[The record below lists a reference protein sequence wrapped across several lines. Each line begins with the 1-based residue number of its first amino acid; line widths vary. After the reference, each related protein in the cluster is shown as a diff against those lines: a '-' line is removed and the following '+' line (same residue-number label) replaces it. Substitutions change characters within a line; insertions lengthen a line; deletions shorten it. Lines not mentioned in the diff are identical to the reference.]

1 MSELNVKK
9 ENMSVLVNAASN
21 LSEADDKKAA
31 ELNAAAVKTEPEKT
45 AGEVRE
51 EIKTDKVVD
60 ETSEKNAPVSENPSK
75 SENAP
80 KSEPENEFLE
90 FKKALDELN
99 RELKEETKNK
109 TSGDNNSDSY
119 NQIENKHAAQ
129 KPDKWDKF
137 IGDEPYN
144 ADGAELNN
152 SNAVKAGDRT
162 SATAQKTQKS
172 EDPAIKKQ
180 INEVKYAKMMSKI
193 DFDLTRPTLSS
204 ADIKTQS
211 GALAEFGFKSMCI
224 LASRMK
230 LFKKKAK
237 EINFCAVIGYPSGEM
252 TENSKAC
259 EIKEALRA
267 GAKEVD
273 VFFRTSSL
281 KDDKQKNI
289 LRELKR
295 YRSIIGKKRIFKLS
309 FDCEIVNSDEMRFI
323 ADIAF
328 KAKADYLVVRNCLA
342 DKAKLQIAIAKACAN
357 KCKVEYADNVTCLAD
372 MEKLSDLGADRF
384 LLTDAKEIAKKVREE
399 L

>member
-1 MSELNVKK
+1 MSELNLKK
-9 ENMSVLVNAASN
+9 ENIPVAVNAGSN
-21 LSEADDKKAA
+21 VSGADGKKTA
-31 ELNAAAVKTEPEKT
+31 ELNADAVKIEPEKT
-45 AGEVRE
+45 AGEMQE
-51 EIKTDKVVD
+51 QIKTEKANDKI
-60 ETSEKNAPVSENPSK
+60 SEKIEPVN
-75 SENAP
+75 ENAP
-80 KSEPENEFLE
+80 KSNPENEFLE

-99 RELKEETKNK
+99 RELKEETKDRAY
-109 TSGDNNSDSY
+109 GERSDSY
-119 NQIENKHAAQ
+119 NKIETGHAAQ
-129 KPDKWDKF
+129 KPDKWDKY
-137 IGDEPYN
+137 IGDDPYN
-144 ADGAELNN
+144 AVGTDLNKN
-152 SNAVKAGDRT
+152 NAGKVADTT
-162 SATAQKTQKS
+162 SVTAQKTQKT
-172 EDPAIKKQ
+172 EDSAIKKQ

-211 GALAEFGFKSMCI
+211 GALAEFGFKSLCI

-289 LRELKR
+289 LHELKR
-295 YRSIIGKKRIFKLS
+295 YRRIIGKKRIFKLS
-309 FDCEIVNSDEMRFI
+309 FDCDLVNSDEMRFI
-323 ADIAF
+323 ADVAF

-342 DKAKLQIAIAKACAN
+342 DKAKLQIAIAKTCAN

-372 MEKLSDLGADRF
+372 MERLSDLGADRF
-384 LLTDAKEIAKKVREE
+384 LLTEAKEVAKKVREE

>member
-9 ENMSVLVNAASN
+9 ENMPVVVNTASN
-21 LSEADDKKAA
+21 VSGTDGKKAA
-31 ELNAAAVKTEPEKT
+31 ELNADAVKTQPEKT
-45 AGEVRE
+45 AGEMQE
-51 EIKTDKVVD
+51 QIKTEKMDDKM
-60 ETSEKNAPVSENPSK
+60 SEKIAPVNENTQK
-75 SENAP
+75 SN
-80 KSEPENEFLE
+80 PENEFLE

-99 RELKEETKNK
+99 RELKEETKGNA
-109 TSGDNNSDSY
+109 SGERSDSY
-119 NQIENKHAAQ
+119 NQSENKHAAQ
-129 KPDKWDKF
+129 KPDKWDKY
-137 IGDEPYN
+137 IGAEPYN
-144 ADGAELNN
+144 ADGADLNKN
-152 SNAVKAGDRT
+152 NAGKASDWT
-162 SATAQKTQKS
+162 SVNAQKTQKT
-172 EDPAIKKQ
+172 EDLTIKKQ

-211 GALAEFGFKSMCI
+211 GALAEFGFKSLCI

-309 FDCEIVNSDEMRFI
+309 FDCELVNSDEMRFI

-342 DKAKLQIAIAKACAN
+342 DKAKLQIAIAKTCAN

-372 MEKLSDLGADRF
+372 MERLSDLGADRF
-384 LLTDAKEIAKKVREE
+384 LLTEAKEVAKKVREE

>member
-9 ENMSVLVNAASN
+9 ENMPVVVNTASN
-21 LSEADDKKAA
+21 VSGTDGKKAA
-31 ELNAAAVKTEPEKT
+31 ELNADAVKTQPEKT
-45 AGEVRE
+45 AGEVQE
-51 EIKTDKVVD
+51 QIKTEKMDDKM
-60 ETSEKNAPVSENPSK
+60 SEKIAPVNENTQK
-75 SENAP
+75 SN
-80 KSEPENEFLE
+80 PENEFLE

-99 RELKEETKNK
+99 RELKEETKGNA
-109 TSGDNNSDSY
+109 SGEHSDSY
-119 NQIENKHAAQ
+119 NQSENKHAAQ
-129 KPDKWDKF
+129 KPDKWDKY
-137 IGDEPYN
+137 IGAEPYN
-144 ADGAELNN
+144 AGGADLNKN
-152 SNAVKAGDRT
+152 NAGKASDWT
-162 SATAQKTQKS
+162 SVNAQKTQKT
-172 EDPAIKKQ
+172 EDPTIKKQ

-211 GALAEFGFKSMCI
+211 GALAEFGFKSLCI

-309 FDCEIVNSDEMRFI
+309 FDCELVNSDEMRFI

-342 DKAKLQIAIAKACAN
+342 DKAKLQIAIAKTCAN

-372 MEKLSDLGADRF
+372 MERFSDLGADRF
-384 LLTDAKEIAKKVREE
+384 LLTEAKEVAKKVREE

>member
-9 ENMSVLVNAASN
+9 ENIPVVVNTASN
-21 LSEADDKKAA
+21 VSGTDGKKAA
-31 ELNAAAVKTEPEKT
+31 ELNGDAVKTQPLKT
-45 AGEVRE
+45 AGEMQE
-51 EIKTDKVVD
+51 QIKTEKMDDKM
-60 ETSEKNAPVSENPSK
+60 SEKIAPVNENTQK
-75 SENAP
+75 SN
-80 KSEPENEFLE
+80 SENEFLE

-99 RELKEETKNK
+99 RELKEETKGNA
-109 TSGDNNSDSY
+109 SGERSDLY
-119 NQIENKHAAQ
+119 NQSENKHSPQ
-129 KPDKWDKF
+129 KPDKWDKY
-137 IGDEPYN
+137 IGAGPYN
-144 ADGAELNN
+144 ADGADLNK
-152 SNAVKAGDRT
+152 SNAGQASDWT
-162 SATAQKTQKS
+162 SVNAQKTQKA
-172 EDPAIKKQ
+172 EDPTIKKQ

-211 GALAEFGFKSMCI
+211 GALAEFGFKSLCI

-309 FDCEIVNSDEMRFI
+309 FDCELVNSDEMRFI

-342 DKAKLQIAIAKACAN
+342 DKAKLQIAIAKTCAN

-372 MEKLSDLGADRF
+372 MERLSDLGADRF
-384 LLTDAKEIAKKVREE
+384 LLTEAKEVAKKVREE